1 MPHVLETGFEVIEGS
16 NPNGSPRIRGYNI
29 INGQLTEA
37 KDGGTFDYR
46 DEYVTNVPSE
56 YNRQIDNV
64 RKAAAILGLTAAIPA
79 EVGLPNE
86 ESAVR

>member
-37 KDGGTFDYR
+37 KDGGTF
-46 DEYVTNVPSE
+46 
-56 YNRQIDNV
+56 
-64 RKAAAILGLTAAIPA
+64 
-79 EVGLPNE
+79 
-86 ESAVR
+86 ES